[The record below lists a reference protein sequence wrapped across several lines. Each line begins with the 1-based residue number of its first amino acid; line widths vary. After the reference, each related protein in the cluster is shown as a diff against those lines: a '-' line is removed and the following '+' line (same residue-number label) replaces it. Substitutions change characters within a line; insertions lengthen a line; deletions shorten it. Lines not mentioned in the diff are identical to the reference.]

1 MYSLEMPQKNS
12 IKSFSP
18 HQYYHVYN
26 RGVAKQNIFGDA
38 SDKDYLLKLF
48 ERYLSE
54 NDDKI
59 EKITAKKF
67 VDEIEINA
75 YCFMNNHFHL
85 LIWLEKDTKAIPL
98 FMKSVF
104 TSYTMYFNKKY
115 NRVGPLFQSRYK
127 ASRITNDPYLIHISR
142 YIHLNPMELYKKYK
156 YSSYQTYLGKS
167 TQSWIKAERIKSL
180 MNSERYEEFVGNY
193 FEYVKDTFNPDIA
206 PVDKYTKKER
216 P

>member
-26 RGVAKQNIFGDA
+26 RGVAKQNIFGDT

-75 YCFMNNHFHL
+75 YCLMNNHFHL

-127 ASRITNDPYLIHISR
+127 ASRITNDP
-142 YIHLNPMELYKKYK
+142 
-156 YSSYQTYLGKS
+156 
-167 TQSWIKAERIKSL
+167 
-180 MNSERYEEFVGNY
+180 
-193 FEYVKDTFNPDIA
+193 
-206 PVDKYTKKER
+206 
-216 P
+216 